1 MARNPVEWVGRGKTD
16 TINPNPGNFATKEK
30 AKPANANVVTTGF
43 GVESGFHPPVPA
55 SRFVRPGCR
64 RNLARPG
71 SGK

>member
-55 SRFVRPGCR
+55 SPFREAGMP
-64 RNLARPG
+64 PQ
-71 SGK
+71 SSKTW